1 LANQLPSEFP
11 PYIPDT
17 SLRIPTV
24 LPEPLPPLA
33 PTHEP
38 TSAVG
43 RLERLISATPRG
55 EETDAAW
62 KAGIENVF
70 RQLNA
75 GKKLAGGVRLGLVVS
90 PTLTLSK
97 CDRAHTTVSRRS
109 KSCEQVSESRT
120 IRSGQQLIAHRLDP
134 RWYMAQRP

>member
-1 LANQLPSEFP
+1 MLTCFFSGVDFFEYRRALFLANQLPSEFP

-17 SLRIPTV
+17 FLRIPTV

-90 PTLTLSK
+90 PMLSK
-97 CDRAHTTVSRRS
+97 CDMAHTTVSRRS
-109 KSCEQVSESRT
+109 KSCELVSGNWTIMSR
-120 IRSGQQLIAHRLDP
+120 
-134 RWYMAQRP
+134 